1 MATSSAALLLGRQ
14 FKQMQTDKDIP
25 GISCGLVNN
34 NVLEWEVMLM
44 LDDES
49 GGLYGESYLCLSV
62 RERGGIRGHAMAW
75 AGNRGNDRD
84 GSLLAR
90 GQSEDANVQQA
101 LASVLCLV
109 PWHTYRAWLQ

>member
-34 NVLEWEVMLM
+34 SVFEWEVMLM

-49 GGLYGESYLCLSV
+49 GGLFGQFTPPLALGLIHDHGYHHS
-62 RERGGIRGHAMAW
+62 RQ
-75 AGNRGNDRD
+75 
-84 GSLLAR
+84 LLFF
-90 GQSEDANVQQA
+90 S
-101 LASVLCLV
+101 
-109 PWHTYRAWLQ
+109 